1 MKKNKTKI
9 IVMFVS
15 TILFIATIGLI
26 ISINKIDKQTENTT
40 TSYIATVIDVDI
52 TDTGNGVFAEIYT
65 NEYNTTLYISTNIC
79 KNIRM
84 DDVKN
89 LEKGETIFFRIENM
103 KVKQM
108 GNVRFVNIIS
118 LKTETENIFT
128 LNQYNKSTSNSVF
141 HTRIAGVAMS
151 LFFFF
156 IALFNYLSVR
166 KNKTGSGNGKT
177 GNRTLS

>member
-1 MKKNKTKI
+1 
-9 IVMFVS
+9 MFVS

-89 LEKGETIFFRIENM
+89 LEKGKTIFFRIENM
-103 KVKQM
+103 KVK
-108 GNVRFVNIIS
+108 
-118 LKTETENIFT
+118 
-128 LNQYNKSTSNSVF
+128 
-141 HTRIAGVAMS
+141 
-151 LFFFF
+151 
-156 IALFNYLSVR
+156 
-166 KNKTGSGNGKT
+166 
-177 GNRTLS
+177 